1 MKLKRLTLHN
11 FGVYAGTNTFDFKG
25 KKPVVLI
32 GGMNGRGKTTFLE
45 AILLS
50 LYSSNSFAYTEGKF
64 SSYGQ
69 YLKSFVNRADG
80 TYHTYL
86 ELEFEL
92 NDSETYLIHREWNGN
107 TPRTREE
114 IYVHL
119 NGEYNAFLTENW
131 SMFME
136 NILPSGLSNF
146 FFFDGEKIATLAEED
161 TNEQMKESIRT
172 LLGINVI
179 DRLESDLK
187 RISKKAEKDSSH
199 KYDISES
206 NKLKQIKEEAENKLE
221 ELDLKLGDLDNKII
235 ETEKMLEV
243 ERTNY
248 TTRGGDIVERKQEL
262 FKERSSIAAK
272 IQSINDQLNESAA
285 SALPLIMTRDL
296 LKKIEI
302 QVKSERLAKENEL
315 AIKKVYELYKAYSLE
330 HQSPDVESF
339 ITYLE
344 ANMRVKNVDTIFNLS
359 EISYLQVC
367 SLNDSILFDLK
378 KNTAKLID
386 EKKKYQ
392 DKLDEID
399 SYLSVEIDE
408 KVINKIYKR
417 ILELEKKKANYEV
430 ERDDLT
436 RQRPSLN
443 SDVIHFTSEFN
454 KYVENMLSTFEMD
467 DDNDRLMK
475 YTHKVTDVL
484 EVYKFRLQERKVDTL
499 AHTMTLC
506 YKKLANKKTL
516 ISYIQM
522 DAKTLDFYY
531 YNDSNEIVPKNRLSA
546 GEKQLMVV
554 ALLWSLAICSKKKL
568 PIIIDTPLSRLDS
581 KHRVAF
587 IKTYFP
593 NASDQTIILSTD
605 SEIFGEYYE
614 ILKKNVGDEFTLR
627 YDDISKCTTIEKGY
641 KMESAKW

>member
-1 MKLKRLTLHN
+1 MRLKKLTLHN
-11 FGVYAGTNTFDFKG
+11 FGVYAGTNTFVFQG
-25 KKPVVLI
+25 TKPVVLI

-69 YLKSFVNRADG
+69 YLKSFVNKSDG
-80 TYHTYL
+80 TYQTFL
-86 ELEFEL
+86 ELEFDL
-92 NDSETYLIHREWNGN
+92 SDSETYLIHRGWNGN
-107 TPRTREE
+107 TTRIRED
-114 IYVHL
+114 IYVQV

-131 SMFME
+131 PMFME

-146 FFFDGEKIATLAEED
+146 FFFDGEKIAALAEED

-179 DRLESDLK
+179 DRLEADLK
-187 RISKKAEKDSSH
+187 RISKKAEKESEH
-199 KYDISES
+199 KYEIEES
-206 NKLKQIKEEAENKLE
+206 NRLREIKEEAERKLDE
-221 ELDLKLGDLDNKII
+221 IDSKISELESSISEI
-235 ETEKMLEV
+235 EKQIEV
-243 ERTNY
+243 EKNNY
-248 TTRGGDIVERKQEL
+248 TSRGGDIVEKKQEL
-262 FKERSSIAAK
+262 FHERSTVTAK
-272 IQSINDQLNESAA
+272 IQTINEQMNDAAA
-285 SALPLIMTRDL
+285 SALPLILTRDL

-315 AIKKVYELYKAYSLE
+315 TIKKINELYNAYS
-330 HQSPDVESF
+330 HDIQSNEVKDFMKYIES
-339 ITYLE
+339 
-344 ANMRVKNVDTIFNLS
+344 NMRVKSVEELFNLS
-359 EISYLQVC
+359 EMSYLQVC
-367 SLNDSILFDLK
+367 SLNDNLLNDLK
-378 KNTAKLID
+378 KNTSKLID
-386 EKKKYQ
+386 DKSKLQE
-392 DKLDEID
+392 KLDEID

-408 KVINKIYKR
+408 KAINKIYKK
-417 ILELEKKKANYEV
+417 ILELEKEKVKLEV
-430 ERDDLT
+430 EKNDLVD
-436 RQRPSLN
+436 RRPSAN
-443 SDVIHFTSEFN
+443 GDVIRFTAEFT
-454 KYVENMLSTFEMD
+454 KYVESMLSSFELD

-475 YTHKVTDVL
+475 YTHKVSEVL
-484 EVYKFRLQERKVDTL
+484 ETYKYKLQERKVDLL
-499 AHTMTLC
+499 AQTMTSC

-516 ISYIQM
+516 INYIKM

-531 YNDSNEIVPKNRLSA
+531 YNGSNETVPKNRLSA

-554 ALLWSLAICSKKKL
+554 ALLWSLAICSKRKL

-614 ILKKNVGDEFTLR
+614 ILKKNVGDEFTLC
-627 YDDISKCTTIEKGY
+627 YDDESKCTTIEKGY
-641 KMESAKW
+641 KMENTKW